1 MKKAQKDLK
10 KQAWKGSKKPDED
23 AHEEDAAPAKRLRK
37 KTPTRPSMTAGLKD
51 TASKAAQSD
60 EADVATDQKSQT
72 SQDAQERKQRA
83 TKDEPERS
91 KGKSAKGES
100 SKSKSMSQVSGSSKT
115 EAKTDKVGKDK
126 RQTDKPKKEKRKS
139 RKQEHPTAED
149 EADKSKD
156 QKQKRDRQSE
166 PASEKLR
173 GRPAVED
180 FEACLRE
187 FEDSAEEPAPPKSR
201 KLAPTSSGPEIDEED
216 MWWELELFRN
226 RNYELREEA
235 DWDADQGWD
244 QWDGDAV
251 EGWGGGEQE
260 WLEDGQGESE
270 VVADSNRKRHLGA
283 AYSRK
288 AGDLVDPSQ
297 EDTQDIDVASAL
309 GTEKYIEDQHGI
321 LRKPPRYLPKNSLV
335 YLFPGLREDY
345 ESEHSQFSE
354 DCSCE
359 EPQDDDRKRSPS
371 HSPVPEDS
379 EVEPTK
385 TGDAAA
391 NKINSTNH
399 RKEWNKLDRIA
410 KNRAD
415 TYPTLAKMWNTST
428 ETRNKVLRQFVYSE
442 GVAEKVEA
450 TLNWEISTGKKSN
463 RRRAKLTVKQMQSAP
478 HFFAPEK
485 IRKIVSEQEGIPDE
499 VTPHLKKT
507 LGYWCYIED
516 TEDNYNDSR

>member
-201 KLAPTSSGPEIDEED
+201 KLAPTSSGPEEIDEED

-270 VVADSNRKRHLGA
+270 VVADSNRKRLQLWARRSTSKTSMGFCA
-283 AYSRK
+283 SLPDTSPRILWSTCFPGSEKTMSQNTASSVRTAVAKSRK
-288 AGDLVDPSQ
+288 MMTERDPQ
-297 EDTQDIDVASAL
+297 AIA
-309 GTEKYIEDQHGI
+309 
-321 LRKPPRYLPKNSLV
+321 PCPRTP
-335 YLFPGLREDY
+335 
-345 ESEHSQFSE
+345 
-354 DCSCE
+354 
-359 EPQDDDRKRSPS
+359 
-371 HSPVPEDS
+371 
-379 EVEPTK
+379 
-385 TGDAAA
+385 
-391 NKINSTNH
+391 
-399 RKEWNKLDRIA
+399 
-410 KNRAD
+410 
-415 TYPTLAKMWNTST
+415 
-428 ETRNKVLRQFVYSE
+428 
-442 GVAEKVEA
+442 
-450 TLNWEISTGKKSN
+450 KSN
-463 RRRAKLTVKQMQSAP
+463 PQKRETQQQTRSTPQTTAKSGTNWTELPRTELTPTPHWPRCGTPRLRPGTRSCGSSSTVK
-478 HFFAPEK
+478 
-485 IRKIVSEQEGIPDE
+485 V
-499 VTPHLKKT
+499 
-507 LGYWCYIED
+507 
-516 TEDNYNDSR
+516 